1 MKFFER
7 LSEPTPEFFK
17 LIQKIGASIA
27 VIIAFFMALPA
38 IGIDLP
44 EWTEKVFNIYT
55 LIMPLLPVFIAQL
68 TSIWRKPDGTVDI
81 ARKNKYLDDEA
92 EKAK

>member
-17 LIQKIGASIA
+17 LIQKIGATIA
-27 VIIAFFMALPA
+27 VIIAFFMVLPA

-44 EWTEKVFNIYT
+44 EWTERVFNVYSVIR
-55 LIMPLLPVFIAQL
+55 PLLTVLVAQL
-68 TSIWRKPDGTVDI
+68 TSIWRKPDGTVDA
-81 ARKNKYLDDEA
+81 ARRNKYLDEEA